1 MSLYDVTPTHPER
14 TADRGLLPVVGEE
27 LRVPLVGGATVRYAN
42 LDQAATAPALAAVA
56 ERVTRILP
64 YYGSVH
70 RGAGLPSQVST
81 ALYESARGTVAR
93 FVGARPD
100 DAVLFT
106 RNTTDALNLLAH
118 CVPATAGD
126 VVFLDSEHHANLLP
140 WRGRAHRSVP
150 VADTLEETLRRL
162 RLALSRR
169 RTALVAVTGA
179 SNVTGE
185 LLPIDRIVAIAR
197 EAGARVVVDAAQLA
211 PHRRFSASELG
222 ADYVVLSGHKLYAP
236 YGAGALI
243 GRADWLD
250 GAAPYL
256 AGGGAV
262 RDVRADGV
270 DWADGPAR
278 HEAGTPNLLG
288 AVAIAAACAA
298 LDALDPG
305 ELEAHEAALRE
316 RTIAGLE
323 AIDGVTLHRIWPDS
337 EGAIGVVTFSV
348 DGSTPEHVA
357 AYLSAEHGIGVR
369 DGRFCAHQ
377 LVARLGAAGGAL
389 RASFGV
395 SSRLEDADRL
405 VEAIAALVAQGTRW
419 EYTTVDGALVP
430 AADDRALPDW
440 LGVDL
445 GAAASAPASPCAP
458 AAVTAARAA

>member
-1 MSLYDVTPTHPER
+1 MSLYEVIPSHPVR
-14 TADRGLLPVVGEE
+14 PGDRGLLPVVGEE
-27 LRVPLVGGATVRYAN
+27 LRVPLVGGGEVRYAN

-81 ALYESARGTVAR
+81 ALYEAARGTVAR
-93 FVGARPD
+93 FVGARED

-106 RNTTDALNLLAH
+106 RNTTDALNLLAS
-118 CVPATAGD
+118 CVPDRAGD

-140 WRGRAHRSVP
+140 WRGRAHRSVTIG
-150 VADTLEETLRRL
+150 DTLEETLRRL
-162 RLALSRR
+162 RLAVARR

-185 LLPIDRIVAIAR
+185 LLPIAEIVAIAR
-197 EAGARVVVDAAQLA
+197 EVGARVVVDAAQLA
-211 PHRRFSASELG
+211 PHRRFSLSELG

-236 YGAGALI
+236 YGAGVLI
-243 GRADWLD
+243 GRTDWLD
-250 GAAPYL
+250 AGTPYL

-262 RDVRADGV
+262 RDVRSDGV
-270 DWADGPAR
+270 DWTDGPAR

-288 AVAIAAACAA
+288 AVAIAAACEA
-298 LDALDPG
+298 LDALEPG
-305 ELEAHEAALRE
+305 ALEGHERALRE
-316 RTIAGLE
+316 RTIAGLA

-337 EGAIGVVTFSV
+337 DGAIGVVTFSV
-348 DGSTPEHVA
+348 DGWSPEHVA

-377 LVARLGAAGGAL
+377 LVTRLGAAHGAL

-395 SSRLEDADRL
+395 ASRREDADRL
-405 VEAIAALVAQGTRW
+405 VNAIASLVATGTRW
-419 EYTTVDGALVP
+419 EYAPVDGAIVP
-430 AADDRALPDW
+430 TADDRALPQW
-440 LGVDL
+440 LGVDV
-445 GAAASAPASPCAP
+445 GATSGASPCAA
-458 AAVTAARAA
+458 AAVARAA

>member
-1 MSLYDVTPTHPER
+1 MSLFELTPPYP
-14 TADRGLLPVVGEE
+14 ASDPGANGLLPVVGEE
-27 LRVPLVGGATVRYAN
+27 LLVPLVGGATTRYAN

-81 ALYESARGTVAR
+81 ALYESARTTVAR
-93 FVGARPD
+93 FVGARAD

-106 RNTTDALNLLAH
+106 RNTTDALNLLAG
-118 CVPATAGD
+118 CVPETAGD

-140 WRGRAHRSVP
+140 WRNRVHRSV
-150 VADTLEETLRRL
+150 VVGDTLEETLRRL
-162 RLALSRR
+162 RLAVSRR

-185 LLPIDRIVAIAR
+185 LLPIAEIAAIAR
-197 EAGARVVVDAAQLA
+197 SVGARLVVDAAQLA
-211 PHRRFSASELG
+211 PHRRFSLSELG

-243 GRADWLD
+243 GRPDWLD
-250 GAAPYL
+250 AGAPYL

-298 LDALDPG
+298 LDALPDG
-305 ELEAHEAALRE
+305 ALEAHEAALRE
-316 RTIAGLE
+316 RTIDGLE
-323 AIDGVTLHRIWPDS
+323 AIDGVTIHRIWPDS

-348 DGSTPEHVA
+348 AGWTPERVA
-357 AYLSAEHGIGVR
+357 AYLSAERGIGVR

-377 LVARLGAAGGAL
+377 LVARLGVPEGAL

-395 SSRLEDADRL
+395 ASRLEDADRL
-405 VEAIAALVAQGTRW
+405 VAAVADLVADGPRW
-419 EYTTVDGALVP
+419 AYAVVDGAVTP
-430 AADDRALPDW
+430 VGDDRALPDW
-440 LGVDL
+440 LGVDV
-445 GAAASAPASPCAP
+445 AAAPASPCATTP
-458 AAVTAARAA
+458 DVRAT

>member
-1 MSLYDVTPTHPER
+1 MSLFEVTPSHPDPI
-14 TADRGLLPVVGEE
+14 ADRGLLPVVGEE
-27 LRVPLVGGATVRYAN
+27 LRVPLVGGATIRYAN

-81 ALYESARGTVAR
+81 ALYEAARGTVAR
-93 FVGARPD
+93 FVGARED

-106 RNTTDALNLLAH
+106 RNTTDALNLLAG

-140 WRGRAHRSVP
+140 WRGRGHRSV
-150 VADTLEETLRRL
+150 AIGDTLEETLRRL
-162 RLALSRR
+162 RLAVSRR

-185 LLPIDRIVAIAR
+185 LLPIAEIVAIAR
-197 EAGARVVVDAAQLA
+197 AAGARVVVDAAQLA
-211 PHRRFSASELG
+211 PHRRFSLSELG

-243 GRADWLD
+243 GRTDWLD
-250 GAAPYL
+250 AGTPYL

-270 DWADGPAR
+270 DWTDGPAR
-278 HEAGTPNLLG
+278 HEGGTPNLLG
-288 AVAIAAACAA
+288 AVAIAAACDA
-298 LDALDPG
+298 LDALPDG
-305 ELEAHEAALRE
+305 ALEEHEALLRE
-316 RTIAGLE
+316 RTLAGLA
-323 AIDGVTLHRIWPDS
+323 AIDGVHVHRIWPDS
-337 EGAIGVVTFSV
+337 DGAIGVVTFSV
-348 DGSTPEHVA
+348 DGWTPEQVA

-395 SSRLEDADRL
+395 SSRRQDADRL
-405 VEAIAALVAQGTRW
+405 VAAIAALVADGPRW
-419 EYTTVDGALVP
+419 AYTTVDGTVVP
-430 AADDRALPDW
+430 AADDRTLPDW
-440 LGVDL
+440 LGVDV
-445 GAAASAPASPCAP
+445 AAATATPAGPCATP
-458 AAVTAARAA
+458 AVHAA